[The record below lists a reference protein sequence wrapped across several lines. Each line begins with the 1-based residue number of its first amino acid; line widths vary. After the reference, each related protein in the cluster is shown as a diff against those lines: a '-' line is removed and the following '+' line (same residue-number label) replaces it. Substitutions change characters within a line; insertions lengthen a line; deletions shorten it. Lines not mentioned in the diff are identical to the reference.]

1 MERERDE
8 GRRVPS
14 ADVITLL
21 FNPVVAKAV
30 RQFQNISKFDSRFDT
45 GRFEKNLSELD
56 KSICTS
62 MWYQVLDVGQ
72 RKTAEE

>member
-1 MERERDE
+1 MKEE
-8 GRRVPS
+8 GSR
-14 ADVITLL
+14 ALMLL
-21 FNPVVAKAV
+21 RYYSTPLWQKL
-30 RQFQNISKFDSRFDT
+30 FDNFRIYPNLIHDSIQEDL
-45 GRFEKNLSELD
+45 KNLSELD